1 MHGIER
7 TRKMERTSDEN
18 NRVRQIVFRYSDGR
32 TLTFVPESGRE
43 FFSEDDMLELKRIV
57 SRASATAEWAE
68 AAGRAGG
75 F

>member
-7 TRKMERTSDEN
+7 TRKMESTSDVN
-18 NRVRQIVFRYSDGR
+18 SRVRQVVFRYSDGR